1 MISPSRGTLLIA
13 NPFLK
18 DPNFSRTVIFLCEH
32 TEEGSFG
39 FVLNKTF
46 PKKLEELI
54 PDLNINTFPVYKG
67 GPVQTDALHFLHQ
80 YPQFISGGE
89 EVLKNVYWGG
99 NFESLL
105 VSIENKEINSTRIR
119 FFIGYSGWSE
129 GQLND
134 ELKEESW
141 LTVRATREL
150 IFDTK
155 PEDIWKNA
163 LKHLGGDYEMM
174 INFPI
179 DPQLN

>member
-1 MISPSRGTLLIA
+1 MISPAKGTLLIA

-39 FVLNKTF
+39 FVLNKMF
-46 PKKLEELI
+46 PKPLEELV
-54 PDLNINTFPVYKG
+54 PDLNVTNFPVYQG
-67 GPVQTDALHFLHQ
+67 GPVQRDALHFLHQ
-80 YPQFISGGE
+80 YPELIGGGE
-89 EVLKNVYWGG
+89 EVMENVYWGG

-105 VSIENKEINSTRIR
+105 INLKNKDLDKDHLR

-129 GQLND
+129 GQLN
-134 ELKEESW
+134 EEMKEESW
-141 LTVRATREL
+141 LTVRATRKL

-155 PEDIWKNA
+155 PEDVWKNS
-163 LKHLGGDYEMM
+163 LKHLGGNYEMM

>member
-1 MISPSRGTLLIA
+1 MISPSKGTLLIA

-39 FVLNKTF
+39 FVLNKIF
-46 PKKLEELI
+46 PKSLEELV
-54 PDLNINTFPVYKG
+54 PDLNVSNFPVYQG
-67 GPVQTDALHFLHQ
+67 GPVQRDALHFLHE
-80 YPQFISGGE
+80 YPQLISGGE
-89 EVLKNVYWGG
+89 EVMENVYWGG

-105 VSIENKEINSTRIR
+105 INLKNKDLDQYHLR

-129 GQLND
+129 GQLN
-134 ELKEESW
+134 EEMKEESW
-141 LTVRATREL
+141 LTVKATRKL

-155 PEDIWKNA
+155 PEDIWKNS
-163 LKHLGGDYEMM
+163 LKHLGGNYEMM

>member
-1 MISPSRGTLLIA
+1 MIPPAKGTLLIA

-39 FVLNKTF
+39 FVLNKKF
-46 PKKLEELI
+46 PKKLEELV
-54 PDLNINTFPVYKG
+54 PDLTVTNFPVYQG
-67 GPVQTDALHFLHQ
+67 GPVQKDALHFLHQ
-80 YPQFISGGE
+80 YPQLIGGGE
-89 EVLKNVYWGG
+89 EVMQNIYWGG

-105 VSIENKEINSTRIR
+105 INLKNNDINNEGIR

-141 LTVRATREL
+141 LTVKATRKL
-150 IFDTK
+150 IFDTR
-155 PEDIWKNA
+155 PEDIWKNS
-163 LKHLGGDYEMM
+163 LKHLGGNYKMM

>member
-1 MISPSRGTLLIA
+1 MISPSKGTLLIA

-39 FVLNKTF
+39 FVLNKKF
-46 PKKLEELI
+46 PKPLEELV
-54 PDLNINTFPVYKG
+54 PNLNVTNFPVYQG
-67 GPVQTDALHFLHQ
+67 GPVQKDALHFLHQ
-80 YPQFISGGE
+80 YPQLISGGE
-89 EVLKNVYWGG
+89 EVMENIFWGG

-105 VSIENKEINSTRIR
+105 INLKNNDINKNHTR

-129 GQLND
+129 GQLN
-134 ELKEESW
+134 EEMKEESW
-141 LTVRATREL
+141 LTVKATRKL

-155 PEDIWKNA
+155 PEDIWKNS
-163 LKHLGGDYEMM
+163 LKHLGGNYEMM